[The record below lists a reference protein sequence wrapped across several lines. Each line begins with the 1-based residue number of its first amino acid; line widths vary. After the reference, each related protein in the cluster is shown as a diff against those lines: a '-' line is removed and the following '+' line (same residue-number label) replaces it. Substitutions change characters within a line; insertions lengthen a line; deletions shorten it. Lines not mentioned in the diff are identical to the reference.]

1 MTDKRSASLAV
12 IRALLAT
19 AAWLVGCT
27 LVVTLTV
34 SLEWFQ
40 QRATFGQVF
49 VLTMAFFVGIG
60 GLWGFWNISWRYEF
74 YRSGYR
80 VRSLGGDDHTYEE
93 FGSDGMLRALVFGYQ
108 RLAESYAPPCRI
120 AVPTV
125 DQWDGATPPWA
136 HGRRDEI
143 LSRLTKWAQGGY
155 GAAVT
160 FVPQDAF
167 RAST

>member
-1 MTDKRSASLAV
+1 VTDKRRALLAV
-12 IRALLAT
+12 IRAVVAT

-40 QRATFGQVF
+40 QRVTFGQVF
-49 VLTMAFFVGIG
+49 VLTMAFFAGIG

-80 VRSLGGDDHTYEE
+80 VRSVGGHDYAYEE
-93 FGSDGMLRALVFGYQ
+93 FGSDGKT
-108 RLAESYAPPCRI
+108 YAPPCRI
-120 AVPTV
+120 SVPTL
-125 DQWDGATPPWA
+125 DQWEGATPPWA

-143 LSRLTKWAQGGY
+143 LSRLTTWAQAGY

-160 FVPQDAF
+160 L
-167 RAST
+167 